1 MLRTTEIKTAAATRI
16 SPRRLLVALLP
27 VLVLLVAL
35 APASAMAAP
44 GQRGDDAK
52 PADGGVTASGTGSD
66 SSGDCTATVR
76 TANNTSEVARIT
88 VDCGNGVITN
98 VNLTTNGRNEGTL
111 DGDNGTTCDPDQVAR
126 EFDCQP
132 GSDGSSISALFN
144 EAQGEAVCLN
154 PVLAVDFVVE
164 LEGGGR
170 ETIDNL
176 EASGCSDSS
185 GSGGSGSEGGS
196 GEDDGTTPEGGVD
209 SGAGG
214 TAKPSDTAGVAGPLS
229 GAALILLAL
238 ASGGLLLRK
247 TRTTP

>member
-27 VLVLLVAL
+27 VLALLVAL
-35 APASAMAAP
+35 APASAMAQT
-44 GQRGDDAK
+44 G
-52 PADGGVTASGTGSD
+52 SGT
-66 SSGDCTATVR
+66 SGDCTATVR
-76 TANNTSEVARIT
+76 TANDTSEVARIT

-98 VNLTTNGRNEGTL
+98 VNLRTNGRNEGTL
-111 DGDNGTTCDPDQVAR
+111 EGDNGTTCDPDQVNV

-132 GSDGSSISALFN
+132 GSGDAVSIRAQFD

-154 PVLAVDFVVE
+154 PVLAVDFVVT
-164 LEGGGR
+164 LEDDR
-170 ETIDNL
+170 TETIDNV

-185 GSGGSGSEGGS
+185 GSEGGG

-247 TRTTP
+247 TRTP

>member
-27 VLVLLVAL
+27 VLALLVAL
-35 APASAMAAP
+35 APASAMA
-44 GQRGDDAK
+44 
-52 PADGGVTASGTGSD
+52 GVGPIT
-66 SSGDCTATVR
+66 SSGNCTATVR
-76 TANNTSEVARIT
+76 TANNTSEVARIS
-88 VDCGNGVITN
+88 VDCRTGTITN
-98 VNLTTNGRNEGTL
+98 VNLRTNGRNEGAL
-111 DGDNGTTCDPDQVAR
+111 EGDNGTTCDPDGVNR
-126 EFDCQP
+126 EFNCQP
-132 GSDGSSISALFN
+132 GNDGSSISALFN

-154 PVLAVDFVVE
+154 PVLAVDFMIE
-164 LEGGGR
+164 FNGGTT
-170 ETIDNL
+170 EQVIEQIDNV

-185 GSGGSGSEGGS
+185 GSGGSGSGGEGVS

-214 TAKPSDTAGVAGPLS
+214 TAKPSDTAGVAGPVS

>member
-27 VLVLLVAL
+27 VLALLVAL
-35 APASAMAAP
+35 PASAMAAP
-44 GQRGDDAK
+44 EEKTPRE
-52 PADGGVTASGTGSD
+52 DGGNTVRTLGTGSD
-66 SSGDCTATVR
+66 SSGGCTATVR

-98 VNLTTNGRNEGTL
+98 VNLRTNGRNEGTL
-111 DGDNGTTCDPDQVAR
+111 EGDNGTTCDPDQVNV

-132 GSDGSSISALFN
+132 GSGDAVSIRAQFD

-154 PVLAVDFVVE
+154 PVLAVDFVVT
-164 LEGGGR
+164 LEDGST
-170 ETIDNL
+170 EDIENV

-185 GSGGSGSEGGS
+185 GGGGSGSEGGS

-214 TAKPSDTAGVAGPLS
+214 TAKPSDTAGVAGPVS

>member
-27 VLVLLVAL
+27 VLALLVAL
-35 APASAMAAP
+35 PASAMAAP
-44 GQRGDDAK
+44 APPKGDEKA
-52 PADGGVTASGTGSD
+52 PGGGVTASGTGSD

-88 VDCGNGVITN
+88 VDCGEGSVITN
-98 VNLTTNGRNEGTL
+98 VDLTTNGRNEGTL
-111 DGDNGTTCDPDQVAR
+111 DGDDGTTCDPDQVAR

-132 GSDGSSISALFN
+132 GSDASSISALFN
-144 EAQGEAVCLN
+144 LAQGEAVCLN

-164 LEGGGR
+164 VDGTT

-185 GSGGSGSEGGS
+185 GGGGSGSEGIS
-196 GEDDGTTPEGGVD
+196 GEDDGSTPEGGVD

-229 GAALILLAL
+229 GAALILLLAL

-247 TRTTP
+247 TRTP

>member
-1 MLRTTEIKTAAATRI
+1 M
-16 SPRRLLVALLP
+16 
-27 VLVLLVAL
+27 
-35 APASAMAAP
+35 
-44 GQRGDDAK
+44 
-52 PADGGVTASGTGSD
+52 
-66 SSGDCTATVR
+66 R

-98 VNLTTNGRNEGTL
+98 VNLRTNGRNEGTL
-111 DGDNGTTCDPDQVAR
+111 EGDNGTTCDPFDQVNV

-132 GSDGSSISALFN
+132 DERIPSPISALFN
-144 EAQGEAVCLN
+144 KAQGEAVCLN

-164 LEGGGR
+164 LDDGTT

-185 GSGGSGSEGGS
+185 GGGGSGSEGGS

-229 GAALILLAL
+229 GAALILLLAL
-238 ASGGLLLRK
+238 ARAACS
-247 TRTTP
+247 

>member
-27 VLVLLVAL
+27 VLALLVAL
-35 APASAMAAP
+35 APASAMAQT
-44 GQRGDDAK
+44 G
-52 PADGGVTASGTGSD
+52 SGT
-66 SSGDCTATVR
+66 SGDCTATVR
-76 TANNTSEVARIT
+76 TDNDTSEVARIT

-98 VNLTTNGRNEGTL
+98 VNLRTNGRNEGTL
-111 DGDNGTTCDPDQVAR
+111 EGDNGTTCDPDQVNV

-132 GSDGSSISALFN
+132 GSGDAVSIRAQFD

-154 PVLAVDFVVE
+154 PVLAVDFVVT
-164 LEGGGR
+164 LEDDR
-170 ETIDNL
+170 TETIDNV

-185 GSGGSGSEGGS
+185 GSEGGG

>member
-1 MLRTTEIKTAAATRI
+1 MLA
-16 SPRRLLVALLP
+16 
-27 VLVLLVAL
+27 LLVAL
-35 APASAMAAP
+35 APASAMA
-44 GQRGDDAK
+44 
-52 PADGGVTASGTGSD
+52 GVGPIT
-66 SSGDCTATVR
+66 SSGNCTATVR
-76 TANNTSEVARIT
+76 TANNTSEVARIS
-88 VDCGNGVITN
+88 VDCRSGTITN
-98 VNLTTNGRNEGTL
+98 VNLRTNGRNEGAL
-111 DGDNGTTCDPDQVAR
+111 EGDNGTTCDPDQVNV

-132 GSDGSSISALFN
+132 GGDGSSISALFN

-164 LEGGGR
+164 LDGGTT
-170 ETIDNL
+170 EQVIEQIDNV

-185 GSGGSGSEGGS
+185 GSGGSGSGGEGVS

-214 TAKPSDTAGVAGPLS
+214 TAKPSDTAGVAGPVS

>member
-27 VLVLLVAL
+27 VLALLVAL
-35 APASAMAAP
+35 PASAMAAP
-44 GQRGDDAK
+44 GQKIR
-52 PADGGVTASGTGSD
+52 PEDGGGITASGTGSD
-66 SSGDCTATVR
+66 SSNDCTATVR

-88 VDCGNGVITN
+88 VDCGEGSVITN
-98 VNLTTNGRNEGTL
+98 VDLTTNGRNEGTL
-111 DGDNGTTCDPDQVAR
+111 DGDDGTTCDPDQVAR

-132 GSDGSSISALFN
+132 GSDASSISALFN
-144 EAQGEAVCLN
+144 LAQGEAVCLN
-154 PVLAVDFVVE
+154 PVLAVDFTVTFDD
-164 LEGGGR
+164 GTT

-185 GSGGSGSEGGS
+185 GGGGSGSEGGS

-229 GAALILLAL
+229 GAALILLLAL

-247 TRTTP
+247 TRTP

>member
-1 MLRTTEIKTAAATRI
+1 MLA
-16 SPRRLLVALLP
+16 
-27 VLVLLVAL
+27 LLVAL

-44 GQRGDDAK
+44 GPPKGDEK
-52 PADGGVTASGTGSD
+52 PPGGGITASGTGSD
-66 SSGDCTATVR
+66 SSGDCTTTVR

-98 VNLTTNGRNEGTL
+98 VNLRTNGRNEGTL
-111 DGDNGTTCDPDQVAR
+111 EGDNGTCDPDQVNV

-132 GSDGSSISALFN
+132 GGDGSSISALFN
-144 EAQGEAVCLN
+144 KAQGEAVCLN

-164 LEGGGR
+164 LDDGTT

-185 GSGGSGSEGGS
+185 GGGGSGSEGGS

-229 GAALILLAL
+229 GAALILLLAL
-238 ASGGLLLRK
+238 ARAACS
-247 TRTTP
+247 